1 MKNLA
6 SLNPEQ
12 MKAFSLV
19 DLPEVKDI
27 SVIIKDLGKLL
38 KVLMLWLMKHAK
50 IQNK

>member
-19 DLPEVKDI
+19 TLLKVKDI
-27 SVIIKDLGKLL
+27 SVIIKDRGKLL
-38 KVLMLWLMKHAK
+38 KVLMLWLMREAK
-50 IQNK
+50 IQSR